1 MDRVINIW
9 TFQAAISRR
18 LAQWS
23 AVSFA
28 LGAAMALG
36 RAFWRAVGGQFMGWA
51 VVNVA
56 IAFFGSRAAD
66 ARYHTL
72 PNPEAPAVQAEEA
85 RKLSRLLWINAGL
98 DIIYMAAGRWLM
110 RGDKPARR
118 GMGLGIILQGAFL
131 FIFDVYHAL
140 MLDEGRQHE
149 QHTDQ
154 SV

>member
-1 MDRVINIW
+1 MINIW

-18 LAQWS
+18 LAQWA

-28 LGAAMALG
+28 LGAAMAPG

-51 VVNVA
+51 VVNLA

-66 ARYHTL
+66 GRYRTL
-72 PNPEAPAVQAEEA
+72 PAPEAPAVQAEEA

-98 DIIYMAAGRWLM
+98 DIAYMTAGRWLM
-110 RGDKPARR
+110 RSDKPARR
-118 GMGLGIILQGAFL
+118 GMGLGILLQGAFL
-131 FIFDVYHAL
+131 FVFDVCHAL
-140 MLDEGRQHE
+140 RLDEGRLHD

-154 SV
+154 PV